1 MIVDEVSNAIELAT
15 RAHYG
20 QVDKQGKPY
29 IFHCIRVMLKFDDK
43 DSQIIAVFH
52 DSLKDTDLTVDDLDE
67 SGFSDYVIAT
77 IQVLT
82 KSKGESYPDYLARI
96 KQNPLAKKIKLADID
111 DNYNRLQGLWD
122 LGLKD
127 DYYSLKKKYNY
138 AKDYLNRR

>member
-43 DSQIIAVFH
+43 DSQIVSVFH
-52 DSLKDTDLTVDDLDE
+52 DSLEDTELTVDDLVDA
-67 SGFSDYVIAT
+67 GFSNYVITA
-77 IQVLT
+77 IQALT
-82 KSKGESYPDYLARI
+82 KSKNENYPDYLERV

-111 DNYNRLQGLWD
+111 DNYNRLQGLWN